1 MQSDTEFVEGLE
13 QIAERHAAALES
25 LTPKDRKSYV
35 RDAMK
40 GSKVVFAIWYAGN
53 ERHCYC
59 IKGMA
64 TPEGAK
70 VATTAFIVGSAADA
84 EGMKVNW
91 GDGPS
96 KPSSM
101 N

>member
-1 MQSDTEFVEGLE
+1 MPGGLGL
-13 QIAERHAAALES
+13 AAWRSE
-25 LTPKDRKSYV
+25 
-35 RDAMK
+35 
-40 GSKVVFAIWYAGN
+40 VVFAIWYAGN

-64 TPEGAK
+64 TPEGAE
-70 VATTAFIVGSAADA
+70 VETTAFIVGSAADA
-84 EGMKVNW
+84 EGMKLNW
-91 GDGPS
+91 GDGPN